1 MIPDRS
7 RFRVIPFVLL
17 ALGVLAFSVQV
28 PATAQTTDE
37 DSLSDSL
44 GKIFRDVLGGA
55 AGDADKSTG
64 GVEIPQAAAPEVAPQ
79 DDVVQ
84 GRVPP
89 RSRADMMQSFSPL
102 VKATA
107 PAVVNVYADR
117 LVQRSMSPFGGDPFF
132 ERFFGQH
139 MPNRTEKQSALGS
152 GVIIQGN
159 GIVVTNNHVIEGAD
173 DVRVALADGREFESR
188 ILLKDE
194 RFDLAILQIEG
205 DGPFPVIEFGDTDT
219 TEVGDIVLAI
229 GNPFGVGQTVTSG
242 IVSALARNRVGVSDF
257 GFFIQTDAAI
267 NPGNSGGALIDM
279 NGRLIGINTAIFS
292 RSGGSNGIGFA
303 IPANLV
309 RAVAETAE
317 SGGEVFEQ
325 PYIGAT
331 FETVTADIAE
341 ALGLDRATGAL
352 VSDVVDNGPAAEAGL
367 RAGDIILGF
376 GGQSVEH
383 PDALGYRL
391 ATTGVGSVVDLDVL
405 SRSGRKTMQI
415 TLAAPPADDPRDRR
429 TLKGQNP
436 FSGAEVSNIT
446 PRIVDKL
453 RLPSS
458 LRGVIIIDVPRR
470 SLAGRYGF
478 RPGDLIAEVNGVEI
492 ANVDVLDQTL
502 ARGASFWRFEII
514 RGGQRIRQVIR

>member
-7 RFRVIPFVLL
+7 RFRAVPIVLL
-17 ALGVLAFSVQV
+17 AVVMLTAPLFG
-28 PATAQTTDE
+28 PAWAQTKADE
-37 DSLSDSL
+37 SVSDTI

-55 AGDADKSTG
+55 NTEEAKA
-64 GVEIPQAAAPEVAPQ
+64 EAPPQPAPAVAAT
-79 DDVVQ
+79 
-84 GRVPP
+84 PP
-89 RSRADMMQSFSPL
+89 RREVPRSQADVMQSFSPL

-117 LVQRSMSPFGGDPFF
+117 LVQRSVSPFAGDPFF
-132 ERFFGQH
+132 EQFFGQR
-139 MPNRTEKQSALGS
+139 MPNRTERQSSLGS
-152 GVIIQGN
+152 GVIIESR
-159 GIVVTNNHVIEGAD
+159 GIVVTNNHVIKGAD
-173 DVRVALADGREFESR
+173 DIRVALADGREFKCR

-205 DGPFPVIEFGDTDT
+205 EGPFPAIKFGNTDSI
-219 TEVGDIVLAI
+219 EVGDIVLAI

-279 NGRLIGINTAIFS
+279 SGRLMGINTAIFS

-317 SGGEVFEQ
+317 SGGDVFER

-331 FETVTADIAE
+331 FETVTPEIAE
-341 ALGLDRATGAL
+341 ALGLERATGAL
-352 VSDVVDNGPAAEAGL
+352 VSDVVDNGPAGDAGL
-367 RAGDIILGF
+367 RAGDIVVGF
-376 GGQSVEH
+376 NGQRIEH

-391 ATTGVGSVVDLDVL
+391 ATTGVGATANLDVL
-405 SRSGRKTMQI
+405 SRKGQKTVAIMLQ
-415 TLAAPPADDPRDRR
+415 APPAEDPRARR
-429 TLKGQNP
+429 TLAGENP
-436 FSGAEVSNIT
+436 FSGAVVSNIT
-446 PRIVDKL
+446 PRLADTL
-453 RLPSS
+453 RLPVS
-458 LRGVIIIDVPRR
+458 LRGVIVTEVPRR

-478 RPGDLIAEVNGVEI
+478 RPGDLISEINGVEI
-492 ANVDVLDQTL
+492 ADVDILEQIL
-502 ARGASFWRFEII
+502 AEGASFWRFEII
-514 RGGQRIRQVIR
+514 RGGQRIRQIIR

>member
-7 RFRVIPFVLL
+7 RFRAVLFSFLAIFMLSLPLL
-17 ALGVLAFSVQV
+17 A
-28 PATAQTTDE
+28 PALAQTETGESLTD
-37 DSLSDSL
+37 SI
-44 GKIFRDVLGGA
+44 GKIFRDAIGG
-55 AGDADKSTG
+55 T
-64 GVEIPQAAAPEVAPQ
+64 VEEAAPDGNQSPVAEL
-79 DDVVQ
+79 
-84 GRVPP
+84 RREPP

-117 LVQRSMSPFGGDPFF
+117 LVRRSMSPFGGDPFF
-132 ERFFGQH
+132 EQFFGQR
-139 MPNRTEKQSALGS
+139 MPNRTERQSSLGS
-152 GVIIQGN
+152 GVIIQAG

-205 DGPFPVIEFGDTDT
+205 DGPFPAIEFGNTDAM
-219 TEVGDIVLAI
+219 EVGDIVLAI

-279 NGRLIGINTAIFS
+279 NGHLIGINTAIFT

-309 RAVAETAE
+309 RAFAETAE
-317 SGGEVFEQ
+317 SGADVFER

-331 FETVTADIAE
+331 FESVTADVAE

-352 VSDVVDNGPAAEAGL
+352 ISDVAADGPADEAGL
-367 RAGDIILGF
+367 RAGDIVLGF
-376 GGQSVEH
+376 NGQPIEH

-391 ATTGVGSVVDLDVL
+391 ATTGAGKTATLDVL
-405 SRSGRKTMQI
+405 SRAGRKSYEI
-415 TLAAPPADDPRDRR
+415 TLQVPPADDPRARR
-429 TLKGQNP
+429 KLEGQNP
-436 FSGAEVSNIT
+436 FSGAVVSNIS
-446 PRIVDKL
+446 PRIAEKL
-453 RLPSS
+453 RLPPSV
-458 LRGVIIIDVPRR
+458 RGVLVIEVPGA
-470 SLAGRYGF
+470 SIAGRYGF
-478 RPGDLIAEVNGVEI
+478 RPGDLIAEINGVEI
-492 ANVDVLDQTL
+492 ANVDILEQIL
-502 ARGASFWRFEII
+502 AEGASFWRFEIV
-514 RGGQRIRQVIR
+514 RGGRRIRQIIR